1 MENTLL
7 NKPPTPEDIP
17 PEYGYNLG
25 RGLCA
30 MYQRLISTPE
40 GRAKLEARKAAHQR
54 KEKHP

>member
-1 MENTLL
+1 MEKIVA
-7 NKPPTPEDIP
+7 NKPPTPADIP

-54 KEKHP
+54 KEKIA